1 MNSRWIWPAFLLALI
16 ALVASTA
23 WSTQRALRLQ
33 REHTATLATASREN
47 QIRLALFK
55 MDSII
60 APLLQQESNRP
71 VADYHGDEPSPSPL
85 QQRTPRYINVHF
97 TCSSFSIDDIT
108 SPQVPD
114 SNWITTATPDGS
126 RLRLQVMS
134 DNCACDTLS
143 DSIFGP
149 DHSAWPEDQMRP
161 MWIND
166 LLVLARRVRVQGVAE
181 IQGFWLD
188 WPALEGRLLAEI
200 SPLLPEAKLLP
211 LSKTEPTDAAEVSER
226 TANRT
231 LASLP
236 VGIDPGRVTGTPP
249 PAPFSLRGPLAASWA
264 GLLLA
269 SLATACL
276 LFGILRL
283 SRRRGDFV
291 SAVTHELRTPLTGLQ
306 MNADLLADDLIDDP
320 EQRAQISRRI
330 QGESR
335 RLGHLVENVLAYAG
349 LEHGP
354 GARRMKATSLHAVLE
369 RAAPRLKERA
379 ALAGLELELHLDDD
393 RELETDPM
401 AIEQILFN
409 LVDNACKYAID
420 ATQPRLELRQS
431 DRTLTLRDFGPG
443 IPPAERRKLFQ
454 PFHKSAAAAA
464 GSAPGVGLGLALSRR
479 LAAQLGAELKLAET
493 EGQGATFSLR
503 FKS

>member
-1 MNSRWIWPAFLLALI
+1 MNPRWIWPVFLLALVALI
-16 ALVASTA
+16 ATTA
-23 WSTQRALRLQ
+23 WSSQRALRLQ
-33 REHTATLATASREN
+33 REHSAALAEAAREN

-71 VADYHGDEPSPSPL
+71 AADYHDDEPSPL

-97 TCSSFSIDDIT
+97 TCSSFSLDEIA

-114 SNWITTATPDGS
+114 PNWITTSTVDGS
-126 RLRLQVMS
+126 HLRLKVVS

-149 DHSAWPEDQMRP
+149 EHAAWPEDRMRP

-166 LLVLARRVRVQGVAE
+166 LLVLARRVRVQGVSE

-188 WPALEGRLLAEI
+188 WPALERHLLAEVAT
-200 SPLLPEAKLLP
+200 LLPRATLIP
-211 LSKTEPTDAAEVSER
+211 LSNPEDPNHPDTSER
-226 TANRT
+226 DANRS

-236 VGIDPGRVTGTPP
+236 IGIEPGPVTGAPP

-264 GLLLA
+264 GLMLA
-269 SLATACL
+269 ALATGSL
-276 LFGILRL
+276 LFGVLRL

-306 MNADLLADDLIDDP
+306 MNADLLADNVVSDP

-354 GARRMKATSLHAVLE
+354 GARRLEATSLHAILE
-369 RAAPRLKERA
+369 SATPRLRDRA
-379 ALAGLELELHLDDD
+379 ALAGFELIVDKAQDTPI
-393 RELETDPM
+393 ETDPV
-401 AIEQILFN
+401 AVEQILFN

-420 ATQPRLELRQS
+420 PERPQLELHQSGRQI
-431 DRTLTLRDFGPG
+431 LLRDYGPG
-443 IPPAERRKLFQ
+443 IPPSERRKLFQ

-479 LAAQLGAELKLAET
+479 LAAQLGAELKLTDT
-493 EGQGATFSLR
+493 EGAGATFSLR
-503 FKS
+503 FNS